1 MVARSNT
8 VAGWE
13 GSMEIRVDKK
23 KLKVKGQQP
32 PKKKKWTMVRTMLV

>member
-1 MVARSNT
+1 M

-32 PKKKKWTMVRTMLV
+32 QKKKLTVVRTTLV